1 LDGAGGFAVKQLHIL
16 VVEDDFISR
25 NLLVRM
31 VQRYGAIDS
40 AVNGIEALKAV
51 ETAHEAHNPYDLIFL
66 DIMMPMMDGQA
77 ALRQIRSFEQE
88 HGVLPPDGSKIV
100 MLTALG
106 DATNVMQAF
115 RGQCEGYVTKPYTL
129 QTIEAQ
135 MKAIGLISTAN

>member
-1 LDGAGGFAVKQLHIL
+1 MRQLRIL

-31 VQRYGAIDS
+31 VQRFGSVDS

-51 ETAHEAHNPYDLIFL
+51 EAAHESSNPYDLIFL
-66 DIMMPMMDGQA
+66 DIMMPMMDGQT
-77 ALRQIRSFEQE
+77 ALKKIRAFEQE
-88 HGVLPPDGSKIV
+88 HGVLPTDGSKIV

-115 RGQCEGYVTKPYTL
+115 RGQCEGYITKPYTL
-129 QTIEAQ
+129 QIIEAQ
-135 MKAIGLISTAN
+135 MKSIGLLDSEH